1 MAKSLDEFYGSQGQK
16 KKKDED
22 VGFFESALAGVAT
35 GLWNI
40 PKGVFSLGATL
51 FDLVADTNTAKGI
64 EEWFDDVN
72 PWDDEAEA
80 RTVGKITGAIAQ
92 IALPAGYGFKVGSSA
107 AKAWQART
115 AADLAKKAVAAKR
128 AGKYFSL
135 AQAGNL
141 IAKTPGRARLAGGV
155 VGGGIGE
162 AIVADE
168 DIGTFADMAQGT
180 SLEPFALTMMNRDEK
195 LKGRQDAMRKLV
207 NRLKFGT
214 EGALF
219 NLALV
224 GAGKGIQKLRKPPGS
239 LDAISKNKIEAFAQR
254 YGEFGFTAKGM
265 GTQATFE
272 AGESAKGIQKA
283 VAIEAS
289 NLTNALE
296 SNLKSLG
303 DTFYDDYLKNS
314 GLKATDNVQAK
325 VLEDIKNI
333 ISPKGMKTERILK
346 SDFAKERLKEMKPV
360 FDYKQLQKELLEVA
374 TTKSKVLGDEALDD
388 LLKQL
393 RDKFKALKTK
403 YPDIENMVKKF
414 DEDGIFQVKDL
425 NVTKELDNLLKQVEN
440 SVGGPKG
447 KEVAD
452 KLKSNIFDMRLAVD
466 NMSARL
472 LQREMPKEMATAI
485 RENFGRYLNTT
496 YKAYEQKGLFGF
508 WKYKPTQE
516 IIDQSEEL
524 LVQSK
529 MGKLGRAASADD
541 VIRIRKEA
549 TNELE
554 EYMRKMGKDEFDP
567 ITSKETNIGQEE
579 LKEIVIKDSI
589 LEKRMLQ
596 PWQKHLLGEIKD
608 PSYTFFATV
617 GKQANLNATLRYMD
631 DIAKLGSE
639 GENAFV
645 IDPEAITRS
654 RIDQAKKGL
663 TNEQALKLTDNEEA
677 LKGFENAIRKN
688 VQDELGYL
696 DTHKWRKVEKAAKIA
711 TPLDGKYIKAPMYES
726 IFGTSS
732 NWLNMTWGGQFY
744 KTMVLAPKAGSQIA
758 KTILSPLTHVRNA
771 LSAGAFVAANGAFFP
786 NYGDF
791 KLLMP
796 KVLGGE
802 AIYKQAWGISGKR
815 IFGTMTKADE
825 ALYKRLLKVGVVD
838 SQVQA
843 NETKRLFRDMF
854 KDPSAVD
861 KNMITK
867 MPTEVGIQTKR
878 KLLKGFAKLQDSYI
892 AEDDFWK
899 IINWTLERN
908 RYSGIAEQI
917 GVTKANFKQLIDKN
931 VPQQLTETAQEF
943 ALRQANSRDAIKA
956 LGENGD
962 KIADYFSNLAQRR
975 GYIDSG
981 LNSTEQFS
989 NFLDEIAGN
998 LTRNQVPNYGYVGK
1012 TARALRQS
1020 PFGNFIA
1027 FPIEIMRTGNNI
1039 LQRSLDDIA
1048 TGIPEIQGLGY
1059 KRLASFGATVVG
1071 VPAAVVGTAKAYHD
1085 VDSEE
1090 MNALRRIVPEW
1101 SKNSTLVPMGRDKN
1115 GYLKYID
1122 FSYSNAYDTLIRPV
1136 MAVYRGLAESGE
1148 NQKPLTAAL
1157 GHGMMDSMTEILK
1170 PYATESIYTE
1180 ALIDSVFRLGVGKGG
1195 RRVWSPEDDFGQKLF
1210 KGVSHVASSL
1220 APGSLSQFKRLAQ
1233 SATGVSDDYGRSFNL
1248 SDEIHGLYGMRVIN
1262 SDPERALKYMTTAFG
1277 SDLKKDY
1284 NLFIAPL
1291 LKGGR
1296 VTPEEIIKRYGYS
1309 ESRRF
1314 NTLKEMYKNIEAME
1328 TLGMKKYKIR
1338 NEIESRKGIKRDVID
1353 EVLRGVYNPQYP
1365 SGFFIDKMGE
1375 INRELNK
1382 IEGVS
1387 LSNPY
1392 FKALPFISKVIRKNR
1407 RLNLK
1412 DDLFSMPDMEMPD
1425 YSGTLSKKASRLT
1438 SNLMT
1443 PTPSNMGVDE
1453 GIVKAFNQGT
1463 GTEQV
1468 NQLTGLT
1475 YTEDSLLRPWEKA
1488 YRIKQNQKRT

>member
-16 KKKDED
+16 RKKDED

-51 FDLVADTNTAKGI
+51 FDLVADANTAKGV
-64 EEWFDDVN
+64 EKWFDDVN

-80 RTVGKITGAIAQ
+80 RTVGKITSAIAQ

-115 AADLAKKAVAAKR
+115 ATDLAKKAVAAKR

-141 IAKTPGRARLAGGV
+141 IAKTPTRARLAGGV

-195 LKGRQDAMRKLV
+195 LEGRQDAMRKLV

-239 LDAISKNKIEAFAQR
+239 PDAISKNKIEAFAQR
-254 YGEFGFTAKGM
+254 YGEFGFTARGF

-303 DTFYDDYLKNS
+303 NTFYDDYLANS

-360 FDYKQLQKELLEVA
+360 FDYKDLQKQLLDVA

-388 LLKQL
+388 LLRQL

-472 LQREMPKEMATAI
+472 LQREMPKEMADAI
-485 RENFGRYLNTT
+485 KENFGRYLNTT

-508 WKYKPTQE
+508 WKYKPTQQ
-516 IIDQSEEL
+516 IIDESEEL

-541 VIRIRKEA
+541 VTRIRGEA
-549 TNELE
+549 ANEVQ

-631 DIAKLGSE
+631 DIAKLGSQ
-639 GENAFV
+639 GDNPFI
-645 IDPEAITRS
+645 IDPDAITRS

-696 DTHKWRKVEKAAKIA
+696 DTTKWRKVEKAAKIP

-825 ALYKRLLKVGVVD
+825 ALYQRLLKVGVVD

-899 IINWTLERN
+899 IINWNLERN
-908 RYSGIAEQI
+908 RYSQ
-917 GVTKANFKQLIDKN
+917 VLDKAGNVAINENNFKAIIDKN
-931 VPQQLTETAQEF
+931 VPRQLTETAEEF
-943 ALRQANSRDAIKA
+943 ATRQIKSREAIEA

-975 GYIDSG
+975 GYIESG
-981 LNSTEQFS
+981 VTPGEQFS

-1027 FPIEIMRTGNNI
+1027 FPLEIMRTGNNI
-1039 LQRSLDDIA
+1039 LQRSVDDIA
-1048 TGIPEIQGLGY
+1048 SGIPAIQELGY

-1071 VPAAVVGTAKAYHD
+1071 VPAAVVGSAKAYHD
-1085 VDSEE
+1085 VDDEE
-1090 MNALRRIVPEW
+1090 MDALRRIVPEW

-1180 ALIDSVFRLGVGKGG
+1180 ALIDAVFRLGVGKGG
-1195 RRVWSPEDDFGQKLF
+1195 RRVWSEEDDFGQKLF
-1210 KGVSHVASSL
+1210 KGISHVAGSL

-1233 SATGVSDDYGRSFNL
+1233 SATGVTDDYGRSFNL

-1262 SDPERALKYMTTAFG
+1262 SDPERALKYMTTSFG
-1277 SDLKKDY
+1277 SALKKDY

-1314 NTLKEMYKNIEAME
+1314 NTLKEMYKNIQAME

-1375 INRELNK
+1375 INRELNRT
-1382 IEGVS
+1382 EGVS
-1387 LSNPY
+1387 LPNPY
-1392 FKALPFISKVIRKNR
+1392 FKALPFISQVIRKNR
-1407 RLNLK
+1407 RLSLK

-1425 YSGTLSKKASRLT
+1425 YRGTLSKKASRLT
-1438 SNLMT
+1438 SNIMT
-1443 PTPSNMGVDE
+1443 PQPPNT
-1453 GIVKAFNQGT
+1453 GIVQAFNQGT
-1463 GTEQV
+1463 GTNQV
-1468 NQLTGLT
+1468 SPITGLT
-1475 YTEDSLLRPWEKA
+1475 YVEDSLLKPWEKA
-1488 YRIKQNQKRT
+1488 YRIQNRNTT